1 MMKNKDLCMVG
12 LDIGSSKV
20 SAVVGKLDTQVEG
33 KVNVL
38 GVGCVENEGVRHGEI
53 VNLEKTS
60 KAVRLALDN
69 AGRQASIHITTALTG
84 LSGEKIK
91 SYRDSTSIIISPS
104 PRQIQAA
111 DVRRLHEEIHRC
123 PTPQGAQIIHA
134 LPTCYRV
141 DEHRDI
147 PDPIGMSGIRL
158 NGEYLI
164 VTVPRQSVNNQI
176 TCVRNV
182 GVSLT
187 EIVLQP
193 LASSYAV
200 LNQEEMMDGVCLVDI
215 GAGTT
220 GLCIF
225 HNGILQHTAVIPLGS
240 RNITEDIRMGCNLL
254 SQKAERLKIS
264 FGQAIPPTPENDAI
278 IDIEGTRDN
287 ISRQIR
293 LTTLSKIIMYRVIE
307 LAKFVQ
313 TEVVRSGLERQL
325 NSGLVLTGGG
335 ANLRF
340 ITDVFEL
347 TTGLRTRVGYPT
359 EHLLQGLVD
368 QVNNPAYA
376 TAVGLVVYALK
387 HSDPI
392 QPSVSSSAPNPNR
405 SIPRT
410 NEMPRSGG
418 LLGRMR
424 QFFEQ
429 GSDKFFGLDEDP
441 KN

>member
-1 MMKNKDLCMVG
+1 MKNTDLCMVG

-20 SAVVGKLDTQVEG
+20 SAVVGKLDSQVEG
-33 KVNVL
+33 KVNIL
-38 GVGCVENEGVRHGEI
+38 GVGTVENEGVRHGEI

-60 KAVRLALDN
+60 KAVRTAIEK
-69 AGRQASIHITTALTG
+69 AGRQANINITTALSG

-91 SYRDSTSIIISPS
+91 SYTDSTSIIINST
-104 PRQIQAA
+104 PRQIQAF
-111 DVRRLHEEIHRC
+111 DVRRLHQEIHSS
-123 PTPQGAQIIHA
+123 PTTQGTQIIHA
-134 LPTCYRV
+134 LPTSYRV

-158 NGEYLI
+158 YGDYLI
-164 VTVPRQSVNNQI
+164 ITVPSKSVNNQI
-176 TCVRNV
+176 NCVSNA

-220 GLCIF
+220 GLAIF
-225 HNGILQHTAVIPLGS
+225 YNGILQHTAVIPLGS
-240 RNITEDIRMGCNLL
+240 RNITEDIRMGFNLL

-264 FGQAIPPTPENDAI
+264 FGQAIPPKPENDAI

-287 ISRQIR
+287 HSRQIR
-293 LTTLSKIIMYRVIE
+293 QTTLSKIIMYRVSEI
-307 LAKFVQ
+307 AKFVH
-313 TEVVRSGLERQL
+313 TEIMRSELVSQL

-335 ANLRF
+335 ANLKY
-340 ITDVFEL
+340 IDDVFEVI
-347 TTGLRTRVGYPT
+347 TGLRTRIGHPT

-368 QVNNPAYA
+368 RVDDPSFA
-376 TAVGLVVYALK
+376 TSVGLVVYGLK
-387 HSDPI
+387 YSDPF
-392 QPSVSSSAPNPNR
+392 QPSIGLSEAAAARPAIRNAE
-405 SIPRT
+405 T
-410 NEMPRSGG
+410 QRSGG
-418 LLGRMR
+418 IFGRVK
-424 QFFEQ
+424 QLFEQ
-429 GSDKFFGLDEDP
+429 GSDKFFGLDDET